1 LWQSIEAFFL
11 SRGFSQIVAA
21 CVVVLFVS
29 TLDVPWRRWFV
40 NQVIRAKQPLTA
52 FLDDLS
58 RPIRERSAFFIMDD
72 FTTGLEHWA
81 NNGSLA
87 LGDNGLVTVKN
98 GVALHQGTMNLESYR
113 LDFEAKIES
122 KAVGWVVR
130 ARDTNNLYAF
140 KLIESGGR
148 SRGYDLLRYA
158 VVDGAKQIL
167 DNTSRISV
175 PKNLVA
181 GNGFNRISVRVH
193 DDQITTLV
201 NGWGVDF
208 WRDNRFERGGVG
220 LLADKGESS
229 IIQKMSISGNE
240 DTWGLILYGTLETI
254 QSVRNTFTAPVAVIL
269 QPVPVGMP
277 ANFLA
282 SHEPMRLTASR

>member
-11 SRGFSQIVAA
+11 SRGFSQVVAA

-40 NQVIRAKQPLTA
+40 NQMIRAKQPLTA
-52 FLDDLS
+52 FMDDLS

-148 SRGYDLLRYA
+148 SHGYDLLRYA

-167 DNTSRISV
+167 DKTSRISV

-229 IIQKMSISGNE
+229 IVQKMSISGNE

-269 QPVPVGMP
+269 QPVPGGLP